1 MSKPFKKTQFS
12 LVDIQKKKRK
22 KKGEWRETETER
34 MRDWDIV
41 VQDTYS

>member
-22 KKGEWRETETER
+22 KKKGEWRETETER
-34 MRDWDIV
+34 MRD
-41 VQDTYS
+41 